1 MNVYNTEV
9 LCVMLDRL
17 AKHQVIRSREARK
30 LEAEIDVEAQEQDKK
45 DKTTSG

>member
-17 AKHQVIRSREARK
+17 TKHQVNRSREIRQ
-30 LEAEIDVEAQEQDKK
+30 LESEVLQD
-45 DKTTSG
+45 TQQQ